1 MKFHF
6 SSAVAVAALCGA
18 STAAAAAAATKLP
31 GEIRSNEFDSGRD
44 WMSFPNGV
52 EFQPASAG
60 QDDARLEHLRQLAS
74 QGFAT
79 VSSKSNHRRS
89 LSVDTNPMGHAL
101 YVDGGE
107 TYYDEYA
114 QAWRVLGW
122 YIDCD
127 VCEDGAEDADNN
139 PDYSTCSI
147 FQQDQRRRGVQE
159 QEEGEDNNN
168 NVNRQ
173 GCKRYL
179 IWAAVRCQKNR
190 HSSWKRE
197 HMFGRLVSLLH

>member
-6 SSAVAVAALCGA
+6 SSAVVAATAFCGA
-18 STAAAAAAATKLP
+18 SSAAKAAKLP
-31 GEIRSNEFDSGRD
+31 GEIRSNDFDSGRD

-60 QDDARLEHLRQLAS
+60 QEDARLEHLRQLAS
-74 QGFAT
+74 QGFAA
-79 VSSKSNHRRS
+79 SSSSSSNQRRS
-89 LSVDTNPMGHAL
+89 LSVDTSPMGHAL

-127 VCEDGAEDADNN
+127 VCEDSAEDADNN
-139 PDYSTCSI
+139 PDYSTCAI
-147 FQQDQRRRGVQE
+147 FQQERRRVQE
-159 QEEGEDNNN
+159 EQQQEGENNN
-168 NVNRQ
+168 GNANRQ

-179 IWAAVRCQKNR
+179 IWAAVRYKKTLFFFLGKTAHAC
-190 HSSWKRE
+190 
-197 HMFGRLVSLLH
+197 LVA